1 MRPDLLLCTLMWIRS
16 IALSSALALVV
27 APNLVGQRIETP
39 TTVVDHPAA
48 QHVVKLEFGLKAVE
62 PARWTGRATVSTGT
76 IHSAW
81 GWHFNRPDRIVGAA
95 GWDLHT
101 RDFNPEGAPYRFRT
115 GLPGGASVLPN
126 GVYLSV
132 EAPPSDRVFVTTNHG
147 DFEFGLAELDAR
159 GRLEMLAGDVAV
171 VASPAIRA
179 LTRGEAT
186 QHDYPA
192 ALATSD
198 GLFVA
203 WTAFHNEANTLY
215 LAHRRDEEWHT
226 YRVTPSW
233 GDHFGTALALDA
245 RGSVHVIWSEYRKDR
260 WRLVG
265 RAFDPRS
272 ESWGSDQYIAPE
284 GSRQY
289 FPVAATA
296 TDGTAWVAWQEFR
309 GDGLDVM
316 AAWHDG
322 NGWSAPMR
330 VSNSDANDWAPDLA
344 AAPDGSVWVA
354 WDSYETGS
362 YDILVRR
369 LRPGEADR
377 VIALPSDPN
386 RAIEP
391 SIAVD
396 GRNRVWVAWA
406 QSGPNWGKDWGVLG
420 KPGTQIRATSEV
432 RLACYSEGRW
442 MEPAESLSDAVPTWM
457 SDMHEYP
464 EIAIGS
470 EGVPY
475 VFFRKMMLRLPVV
488 EHASQLQ
495 IGSDSRR
502 LQPWYDTIRGL
513 SEIRFAGFNGA
524 RWLPLR
530 ELPLSAGGA
539 YAQIALAVHD
549 NRTVAVWPT
558 DQRSYEDPHVR
569 SSQLRHATLDLDA
582 RYTSEERLRPLI
594 ASDATFV
601 DAAPTEQADLA
612 TVRSARWAAK
622 HPLRLFRGDLH
633 RHTDLSADSQWDGD
647 ILFAY
652 RYALDAGALDFL
664 AVTDHSGAERLHFY
678 KYQWWKSS
686 QIATMFNQP
695 GRFATFFG
703 YERTVTFPGGH
714 RNVIS
719 TRREMQPVPIS
730 DEEFTGN
737 ESWSERLYPS
747 LLRHGDI
754 AIAHTTAGGGGTDW
768 RDNDP
773 RAEPVVEVFQALR
786 GSYEEE
792 NSPGK
797 ARSTEPAG
805 FVWNAWRKGWRI
817 GLLSNSDHESTHQS
831 YACVWAPELTNE
843 AILDAIKQRL
853 SYAAT
858 DNIVVQF
865 EAHVGNRTPL
875 KMGAEIAVSE
885 APEFVFRAVAP
896 RPVASVEIIR
906 SGEVMY
912 SVEPQTSEVKISYRD
927 SDAPQDGSA
936 HYHVRL
942 VQDDGQI
949 AWSTPIWIEYRR
961 SL

>member
-1 MRPDLLLCTLMWIRS
+1 MGANLLPCTSMRIPR
-16 IALSSALALVV
+16 IAFSGSLALVV
-27 APNLVGQRIETP
+27 APTLFGQRIETP
-39 TTVVDHPAA
+39 TTVIDHSAT
-48 QHVVKLEFGLKAVE
+48 QRVVKLEFGLKAAE
-62 PARWTGRATVSTGT
+62 PARWTGRASVSTGA
-76 IHSAW
+76 IHAAW

-101 RDFNPEGAPYRFRT
+101 RAFNPEGAPYRFRT
-115 GLPGGASVLPN
+115 GLPNGINVLPN
-126 GVYLSV
+126 GVYLSL
-132 EAPPSDRVFVTTNHG
+132 EAPPSDRVSVTTNHG

-159 GRLEMLAGDVAV
+159 GRLEMLGGDVAV
-171 VASPAIRA
+171 IAAPAIRA

-186 QHDYPA
+186 QHDFPA

-226 YRVTPSW
+226 YRVTRSW
-233 GDHFGTALALDA
+233 GDYFGTALARDA
-245 RGSVHVIWSEYRKDR
+245 TGRVHVVWSEYREDR
-260 WRLVG
+260 WRLVD

-272 ESWGSDQYIAPE
+272 ESWGAETYIAPE

-296 TDGTAWVAWQEFR
+296 ADGTAWVAWQEFR
-309 GDGLDVM
+309 GDDLDIM

-322 NGWSAPMR
+322 SGWSAPTR
-330 VSNSDANDWAPDLA
+330 VSDSEANDWAPDLA

-354 WDSYETGS
+354 WDSYDTGS

-369 LRPGEADR
+369 LRPDRVDR

-396 GRNRVWVAWA
+396 ARNRVWVAWA
-406 QSGPNWGKDWGVLG
+406 QSGFNWGKDWGVLG
-420 KPGTQIRATSEV
+420 RPGTQIRATSEV
-432 RLACYSEGRW
+432 RLACYSDGRW
-442 MEPAESLSDAVPTWM
+442 MEPFESLNDAVPAWM

-470 EGVPY
+470 DGVPY
-475 VFFRKMMLRLPVV
+475 VFFRKMMLRLPVA
-488 EHASQLQ
+488 EHALQIQ

-513 SEIRFAGFNGA
+513 SQIHVAGFDGA
-524 RWLPLR
+524 DWLPLG

-539 YAQIALAVHD
+539 YAQLALAGID
-549 NRTVAVWPT
+549 RRTVAVWPT
-558 DQRSYEDPHVR
+558 DRRSYEDPHVR
-569 SSQLRHATLDLDA
+569 SSQIRHATLDLDA
-582 RYTSEERLRPLI
+582 RYTSEERLRPLT
-594 ASDATFV
+594 ASDAGFV
-601 DAAPTEQADLA
+601 DAAPTEKADLA
-612 TVRSARWAAK
+612 RVRSARWTAK
-622 HPLRLFRGDLH
+622 APLRLFRGDLH
-633 RHTDLSADSQWDGD
+633 RHTDLSADSQRDGD

-678 KYQWWKSS
+678 KYQWWKSR

-797 ARSTEPAG
+797 ARASQPSG
-805 FVWNAWRKGWRI
+805 FVWSAWKKGWRI

-843 AILDAIKQRL
+843 ALLDAIKQRL
-853 SYAAT
+853 AYAAT

-865 EAHVGNRTPL
+865 EARTGNGNSF
-875 KMGAEIAVSE
+875 KMGAEIAAAE
-885 APEFVFRAVAP
+885 PPEFLFRAVAP
-896 RPVASVEIIR
+896 RLVALVEVIR
-906 SGEVMY
+906 SGEVVY
-912 SVEPQTSEVKISYRD
+912 SAEPGRSDVEIAYRD

-936 HYHVRL
+936 YYHVRL
-942 VQDDGQI
+942 VQEDGQI
-949 AWSTPIWIEYRR
+949 AWSTPLWIEYRQ

>member
-1 MRPDLLLCTLMWIRS
+1 MRPDLLLCTLMWIRP

-39 TTVVDHPAA
+39 ATVVDHPAA
-48 QHVVKLEFGLKAVE
+48 QHVVKLEFGLKAAE

-147 DFEFGLAELDAR
+147 DFEFELAELDAR

-272 ESWGSDQYIAPE
+272 ESWGGDQYIAPE

-406 QSGPNWGKDWGVLG
+406 QSGSNWGKDWGVLG

-475 VFFRKMMLRLPVV
+475 VFFRKMMLRLPVA

-513 SEIRFAGFNGA
+513 SEIRLAGFNGA

-539 YAQIALAVHD
+539 YAQIALAEHD

-569 SSQLRHATLDLDA
+569 SSQIRHATLDLDA

-678 KYQWWKSS
+678 KYQWWKSR

-719 TRREMQPVPIS
+719 TRRDMQPVPIS

-773 RAEPVVEVFQALR
+773 RVEPVVEVFQALR